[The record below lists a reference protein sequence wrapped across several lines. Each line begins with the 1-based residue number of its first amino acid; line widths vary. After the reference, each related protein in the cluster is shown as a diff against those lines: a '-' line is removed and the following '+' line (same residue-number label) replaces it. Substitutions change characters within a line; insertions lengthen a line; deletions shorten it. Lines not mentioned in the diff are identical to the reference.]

1 MSASDG
7 VKSIRMRLSRSTL
20 ESRLNSPLSSMPF
33 QSAAPVPRN
42 LTRRSFLP
50 ASPISDEYL
59 AVEYSDA
66 ESLAAEYPAVRSSEA
81 LFSAEISAAR
91 KTTDPDIAPTATAPV
106 PIFMNF
112 LLSILCLFYSEL
124 YL

>member
-1 MSASDG
+1 
-7 VKSIRMRLSRSTL
+7 
-20 ESRLNSPLSSMPF
+20 MPF

-66 ESLAAEYPAVRSSEA
+66 ESLAAEYLAVEYSDAESLAAEYPAVRSSEV
-81 LFSAEISAAR
+81 LSPAEISAAR